1 MAMRNVL
8 EREADWQ
15 IRLAE
20 HQCRRRHCGQQA
32 EGQQQRRQH
41 LALRCG
47 SARCLCIV
55 RLIVSRDRPRNR
67 LLGQF
72 RRRGHDAVGKALGC
86 ANRRRRERAAYR
98 SRLLVE
104 RPRLSRGCKELD
116 GGKTLIVGPAGQI
129 LPQPVDQVFECRN
142 IHRARRS
149 SLVAKAVIKHSRDGG
164 NQFPPL
170 SRQVQHGARRAAI
183 FLNQGAAQAPAAPAK
198 RPRRVIRGSLRAQ
211 RPAADSSVLSSALA
225 LAALP
230 AVAST
235 NFQASRNSA
244 RLAMMRRK
252 FSRACGRP

>member
-55 RLIVSRDRPRNR
+55 RLIVSRGRPRSG
-67 LLGQF
+67 LLWQF
-72 RRRGHDAVGKALGC
+72 RRCGHDAVGKALGC
-86 ANRRRRERAAYR
+86 ANRWRRECAAYR
-98 SRLLVE
+98 ARLLVE

-116 GGKTLIVGPAGQI
+116 GGNTQIIGPAGQI

-149 SLVAKAVIKHSRDGG
+149 SLVAKAVIKHSRDAG

-183 FLNQGAAQAPAAPAK
+183 FSPTRRPPRVSAAPAK
-198 RPRRVIRGSLRAQ
+198 RPRRVIRCLSGLSGPRLIRASCRAPWPWRPCRRSPRRTSRRRAIPPGSR
-211 RPAADSSVLSSALA
+211 
-225 LAALP
+225 
-230 AVAST
+230 
-235 NFQASRNSA
+235 
-244 RLAMMRRK
+244 
-252 FSRACGRP
+252 